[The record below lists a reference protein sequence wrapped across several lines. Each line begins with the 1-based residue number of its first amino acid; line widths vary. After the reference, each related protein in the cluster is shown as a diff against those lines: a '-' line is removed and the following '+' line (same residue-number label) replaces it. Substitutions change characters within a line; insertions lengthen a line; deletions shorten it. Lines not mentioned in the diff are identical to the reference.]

1 MKQTQINKIE
11 WKEIVLG
18 EIFEFENK
26 TGIKAGEGLEEGKY
40 KFFTSSDNQ
49 SKFLD
54 RFNFNGEHLIFST
67 GGKAGLHYC
76 NEPFSVS
83 NDCFNVKVKSH
94 STKFVYYLLKSKI
107 YLLERGFKGAGL
119 KHLSKDYLKKIKVK
133 LPFLP
138 NGSPDLKEQERIVN
152 ILEENERQIKRVGK
166 AGDLLDEYLK
176 SVFYEMFYRKGFAIK
191 LLGEVCTKI
200 TDGTHDT
207 PKRTKEGVLFIT
219 GKNIRPFRL
228 DLSEVEYVSKEDHK
242 IIYSRCNPE
251 FNDVMYTNIGANVGT
266 AVRNPFKIEFS
277 MKNVALLK
285 PNKNELLP
293 HYLEHFYLVL

>member
-83 NDCFNVKVKSH
+83 NDCFIVKLH
-94 STKFVYYLLKSKI
+94 NQYTKFIYYLLKSKI
-107 YLLERGFKGAGL
+107 YLLEQGFKGAGL
-119 KHLSKDYLKKIKVK
+119 KHLSKEYLKKIRIR
-133 LPFLP
+133 LPFS
-138 NGSPDLKEQERIVN
+138 NGKPDLKEQERIV
-152 ILEENERQIKRVGK
+152 K
-166 AGDLLDEYLK
+166 
-176 SVFYEMFYRKGFAIK
+176 
-191 LLGEVCTKI
+191 
-200 TDGTHDT
+200 
-207 PKRTKEGVLFIT
+207 
-219 GKNIRPFRL
+219 
-228 DLSEVEYVSKEDHK
+228 
-242 IIYSRCNPE
+242 
-251 FNDVMYTNIGANVGT
+251 
-266 AVRNPFKIEFS
+266 
-277 MKNVALLK
+277 
-285 PNKNELLP
+285 
-293 HYLEHFYLVL
+293 